1 MLLKYKIKGEKN
13 MNNRIDYSVTIS
25 IPIIGDRSISK
36 LTPPKGMKYEHIEID
51 NYEYK
56 QKIYNENHELLPEF
70 KGAVFEE
77 EGKSYLTVLAGYYE
91 FDKFDESNCDG
102 KYLEAFDDVKNE
114 IEKDLCRY
122 FAILH
127 LLKNGDV
134 ARRYSFYSYFRISY
148 MVNGK
153 NISKLKTD
161 SVPADMSTFFPE
173 MMEITNEDIQK
184 FNKLLSYDD
193 CVYQMLKN
201 VALDD
206 FAFNYCIYDSTTNFK
221 SLITILEVLFIKN
234 SESKNLKKPKN
245 KKEEKK
251 SKKTML
257 SVRISN
263 FLEDNYKSINKVDKN
278 IRALYEIRN
287 GVVHEGKEVKR
298 EQLNMLRDY
307 TRRCI
312 KEYMECLSVI
322 LKEHPKMKFYN
333 ARAYIVKQICDEIE
347 NRENCKN

>member
-1 MLLKYKIKGEKN
+1 

-221 SLITILEVLFIKN
+221 SLITILEVLFIKK
-234 SESKNLKKPKN
+234 SDRERKKDLLAKR
-245 KKEEKK
+245 
-251 SKKTML
+251 
-257 SVRISN
+257 VSN
-263 FLEDNYKSINKVDKN
+263 FIESNDKDIEEVNRNISDLYK
-278 IRALYEIRN
+278 LRN
-287 GVVHEGKEVKR
+287 DVVHSGAEVLR
-298 EQLNMLRDY
+298 ENLNMLRDY

-322 LKEHPKMKFYN
+322 LKEHPQMKFYDV
-333 ARAYIVKQICDEIE
+333 RAYIVKQICDEIE
-347 NRENCKN
+347 NRENSKN

>member
-148 MVNGK
+148 MVNGR

-221 SLITILEVLFIKN
+221 SLITILEVLFIKK
-234 SESKNLKKPKN
+234 SDRERKKDLLAKR
-245 KKEEKK
+245 
-251 SKKTML
+251 
-257 SVRISN
+257 VSN
-263 FLEDNYKSINKVDKN
+263 FIESNDKDIEEVNRNISDLYK
-278 IRALYEIRN
+278 LRN
-287 GVVHEGKEVKR
+287 DVVHSGAEVLR
-298 EQLNMLRDY
+298 ENLNMLRDY

-322 LKEHPKMKFYN
+322 LKEHPQMKFYDV
-333 ARAYIVKQICDEIE
+333 RAYIVKQICDEIE
-347 NRENCKN
+347 NRENSKN

>member
-1 MLLKYKIKGEKN
+1 
-13 MNNRIDYSVTIS
+13 MNNRIDYGVTIS

-70 KGAVFEE
+70 EGAVFEE

-91 FDKFDESNCDG
+91 FDKFDESSCDG

-134 ARRYSFYSYFRISY
+134 ARRYSFYTYCHISY

-221 SLITILEVLFIKN
+221 SLITILEVLFIKK
-234 SESKNLKKPKN
+234 SDRERKKDLLAKR
-245 KKEEKK
+245 
-251 SKKTML
+251 
-257 SVRISN
+257 VSN
-263 FLEDNYKSINKVDKN
+263 FIESNDKDIEEVNRNISDLYK
-278 IRALYEIRN
+278 LRN
-287 GVVHEGKEVKR
+287 DVVHSGAEVLR
-298 EQLNMLRDY
+298 ENLNMLRDY

-322 LKEHPKMKFYN
+322 LKEHPQMKFYDV
-333 ARAYIVKQICDEIE
+333 RAYIVKQICDEIE
-347 NRENCKN
+347 NRENSKN

>member
-148 MVNGK
+148 VVNGK

-221 SLITILEVLFIKN
+221 SLITILEVLFIKK
-234 SESKNLKKPKN
+234 SDRERKKDLLAKR
-245 KKEEKK
+245 
-251 SKKTML
+251 
-257 SVRISN
+257 VSN
-263 FLEDNYKSINKVDKN
+263 FIESNDKDIEEVNRNISDLYK
-278 IRALYEIRN
+278 LRN
-287 GVVHEGKEVKR
+287 DVVHSGAEVLR
-298 EQLNMLRDY
+298 ENLNMLRDY

-322 LKEHPKMKFYN
+322 LKEHPQMKFYDV
-333 ARAYIVKQICDEIE
+333 RAYIVKQICDEIE
-347 NRENCKN
+347 NRENSKN

>member
-1 MLLKYKIKGEKN
+1 MVLKYKTKGEKN
-13 MNNRIDYSVTIS
+13 MNNRIDYGVTIS

-56 QKIYNENHELLPEF
+56 QKIYNENHELLQEF
-70 KGAVFEE
+70 EGAVFEE

-91 FDKFDESNCDG
+91 FDKFDESSCDG

-134 ARRYSFYSYFRISY
+134 ARRYSFYTYCHISY

-153 NISKLKTD
+153 NINKLKTD

-234 SESKNLKKPKN
+234 
-245 KKEEKK
+245 
-251 SKKTML
+251 
-257 SVRISN
+257 
-263 FLEDNYKSINKVDKN
+263 
-278 IRALYEIRN
+278 
-287 GVVHEGKEVKR
+287 
-298 EQLNMLRDY
+298 
-307 TRRCI
+307 
-312 KEYMECLSVI
+312 
-322 LKEHPKMKFYN
+322 
-333 ARAYIVKQICDEIE
+333 
-347 NRENCKN
+347 

>member
-1 MLLKYKIKGEKN
+1 MVQYLRKK
-13 MNNRIDYSVTIS
+13 
-25 IPIIGDRSISK
+25 
-36 LTPPKGMKYEHIEID
+36 
-51 NYEYK
+51 
-56 QKIYNENHELLPEF
+56 
-70 KGAVFEE
+70 A
-77 EGKSYLTVLAGYYE
+77 KSYLTVLAGYYE

-221 SLITILEVLFIKN
+221 SLITILEVLFIKK
-234 SESKNLKKPKN
+234 SDRERKKDLLAKR
-245 KKEEKK
+245 
-251 SKKTML
+251 
-257 SVRISN
+257 VSN
-263 FLEDNYKSINKVDKN
+263 FIESNDKDIEEVNRNISDLYK
-278 IRALYEIRN
+278 LRN
-287 GVVHEGKEVKR
+287 DVVHSGAEVLR
-298 EQLNMLRDY
+298 ENLNMLRDY

-322 LKEHPKMKFYN
+322 LKEHPQMKFYDV
-333 ARAYIVKQICDEIE
+333 RAYIVKQICDEIE
-347 NRENCKN
+347 NRENSKN

>member
-221 SLITILEVLFIKN
+221 SLITILEVLFIKK
-234 SESKNLKKPKN
+234 SDRERKK
-245 KKEEKK
+245 
-251 SKKTML
+251 
-257 SVRISN
+257 
-263 FLEDNYKSINKVDKN
+263 
-278 IRALYEIRN
+278 
-287 GVVHEGKEVKR
+287 
-298 EQLNMLRDY
+298 
-307 TRRCI
+307 
-312 KEYMECLSVI
+312 
-322 LKEHPKMKFYN
+322 
-333 ARAYIVKQICDEIE
+333 IC
-347 NRENCKN
+347 

>member
-221 SLITILEVLFIKN
+221 SLITILEVLFIKK
-234 SESKNLKKPKN
+234 SDRERKKDLLAKR
-245 KKEEKK
+245 
-251 SKKTML
+251 
-257 SVRISN
+257 VSN
-263 FLEDNYKSINKVDKN
+263 FIESNDKDIEEVNRNISDLYK
-278 IRALYEIRN
+278 LRN
-287 GVVHEGKEVKR
+287 DVVHSGAEVLR
-298 EQLNMLRDY
+298 ENLNMLRDY

-322 LKEHPKMKFYN
+322 LKEHPKMKFYDV
-333 ARAYIVKQICDEIE
+333 RAYIVKQICDEIE
-347 NRENCKN
+347 NRENSKN